1 MKNSA
6 SPLSLPRLGPV
17 AGSLT
22 SFAGLLALAASSA
35 GCHPAA
41 AGALTATGYEN
52 EAYGFKVNVS
62 GGTVGDDWDLDNY
75 TKNGDG
81 NFVPKGGDPYETTIL
96 IDAND
101 DGSVDAQEKGPTY
114 DLRLH
119 NPKHDAVIWLRAV
132 PLAPAYKDKTMGE
145 IAKKYVDQVPS
156 FGYEAVQ
163 LAAPASAKGDK
174 HLESK
179 VADRA
184 EVTLGGKEAYVTRLN
199 VRTSAD
205 AKWTGVELVLV
216 RPGFE
221 RTVQVGG
228 NPVKV
233 PVVLVAGYANSPDN
247 FVADEEAFR
256 KFLGDIEIAGRRGLT
271 APKPAPPVPGD
282 APATGDTGAAT
293 APAAGH

>member
-1 MKNSA
+1 VKDSA
-6 SPLSLPRLGPV
+6 SPLSRRRLGLL

-22 SFAGLLALAASSA
+22 ALAASAA

-81 NFVPKGGDPYETTIL
+81 NFVPKGGDPYETTLL

-132 PLAPAYKDKTMGE
+132 PLAPGYKDKTMGE

-163 LAAPASAKGDK
+163 LAAPASTTGGK

-184 EVTLGGKEAYVTRLN
+184 EITLAGKEAYVTRLN
-199 VRTSAD
+199 VRPSSD
-205 AKWTGVELVLV
+205 AKWTGVEVVLV

-221 RTVQVGG
+221 RTVQVSG

-247 FVADEEAFR
+247 FTADEAAFR
-256 KFLGDIEIAGRRGLT
+256 KFLGEIEIAGRRGMT
-271 APKPAPPVPGD
+271 APKPVAASPGD
-282 APATGDTGAAT
+282 SPASADGGAGA